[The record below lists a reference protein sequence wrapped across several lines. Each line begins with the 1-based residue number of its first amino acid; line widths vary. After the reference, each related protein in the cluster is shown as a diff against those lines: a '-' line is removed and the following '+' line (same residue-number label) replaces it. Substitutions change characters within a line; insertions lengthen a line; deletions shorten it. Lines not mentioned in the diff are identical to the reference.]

1 MSSFKQLFNKKTFLK
16 QNENVVIKPDKNYL
30 KSLIQTSNNKFKQF
44 KYIEI
49 NDDSC
54 DIYYMPTKNQNY
66 IGLQLGL
73 SEQARL
79 MKYNIQ
85 ESTKIRS
92 NSKNYIKI
100 YKKDNKILKIEKFN
114 NGKFDC
120 TYLACY
126 ENEYR
131 YLFPYTETGHKYPT
145 YLCVS
150 RFENNKVAE
159 EYMVQSNQII
169 YSKYGKQK
177 DGKVNY
183 YYINY
188 VPEGKAPI
196 LEEKSGYY
204 LVDSLEYI
212 EKEYYV
218 WLQNR

>member
-1 MSSFKQLFNKKTFLK
+1 MSFYKQLFNKKTSLE
-16 QNENVVIKPDKNYL
+16 QNEDVIIKPDKDYL
-30 KSLIQTSNNKFKQF
+30 KSLIQTSNNKFEQF
-44 KYIEI
+44 KYMEI
-49 NDDSC
+49 TDDSC
-54 DIYYMPTKNQNY
+54 DIYYMPTKNQDY

-73 SEQARL
+73 SEQAKL

-100 YKKDNKILKIEKFN
+100 YKRDNKTLKIERFN
-114 NGKFDC
+114 NGKSDC
-120 TYLACY
+120 TYLAYY

-145 YLCVS
+145 YLSVS
-150 RFENNKVAE
+150 HFENNRVIE

-177 DGKVNY
+177 DSKVNY

-188 VPEGKAPI
+188 VPNGKHPV

-204 LVDSLEYI
+204 LVDSLEI
-212 EKEYYV
+212 IKKEYNV
-218 WLQNR
+218 WFQDK